1 MGFLQYLSYS
11 FENVVDGF
19 LLTIL
24 VCVLLI
30 LIFSIL
36 YPKSRWFGAVK
47 EPIGI
52 EKLDDSNTSSLSS
65 SEVDRRSTRRRRRTG
80 SSLSTNGGA
89 GQRSRSRELHQS
101 LPSKPAEEDR
111 PTECTSVHVA
121 ATGKRIRKKQM
132 KMQSSTRFASSE
144 VSETLE
150 SITEPVVPPAR
161 ADAAEDPLL
170 DKPIASSTQPVTAE
184 QDNDQSAVQ
193 EGWLDARR
201 RSKKR
206 RDQVSPKQEQPV
218 FADDPAV
225 SATHSA
231 TNEPS
236 KEPRNSDSPTKLKA
250 GPDCQPSLHD
260 GSTGETALYSPVGQE
275 ESDHPPPA
283 SASQTFPTRKS
294 SKSRR
299 KARSHSSRISASAVA
314 ESTAQNGASSAIN
327 SDSHKLEFVHSVEAK
342 TISDDSEFEVIEIP
356 TMMTSSPEPS
366 ASVTESDPDL
376 TDLGLDSSSPT
387 VVAPSPA
394 SLAHFPCLPGSENQF
409 ACVPVCGVDEVREGG
424 RHPLAGRL
432 LSSALTE
439 IETNADQ
446 QPTAVAVKLPKAK
459 RSRVRKAD

>member
-1 MGFLQYLSYS
+1 MGFLQYLGYS
-11 FENVVDGF
+11 LESVVDRF

-24 VCVLLI
+24 VFVLLL
-30 LIFSIL
+30 LIFSISC
-36 YPKSRWFGAVK
+36 PKSRWFGAVK
-47 EPIGI
+47 KPIAT
-52 EKLDDSNTSSLSS
+52 EKLDDSITSSPSS

-89 GQRSRSRELHQS
+89 GRRSRSRELNPP
-101 LPSKPAEEDR
+101 LPPKPAEEDR
-111 PTECTSVHVA
+111 PTECTTVQFA

-132 KMQSSTRFASSE
+132 KIQSSTRFASSE

-150 SITEPVVPPAR
+150 SITEPVVSLKQ
-161 ADAAEDPLL
+161 ADAAEAPLL
-170 DKPIASSTQPVTAE
+170 DKSMDFSTQPVPAE
-184 QDNDQSAVQ
+184 QDNDQSPVQ
-193 EGWLDARR
+193 EGWVEARR

-206 RDQVSPKQEQPV
+206 RDRLSPRQEQPV
-218 FADDPAV
+218 FADDYAD

-231 TNEPS
+231 T
-236 KEPRNSDSPTKLKA
+236 KEPTKEPQISDSPTELEA
-250 GPDCQPSLHD
+250 GPDPQSSLR
-260 GSTGETALYSPVGQE
+260 GESTEETVPHSAVGQE
-275 ESDHPPPA
+275 ESDQPPPA
-283 SASQTFPTRKS
+283 SVSQNFPTRKS

-299 KARSHSSRISASAVA
+299 KARSHSSRTSASTVA
-314 ESTAQNGASSAIN
+314 ESVAQNDTNPATN
-327 SDSHKLEFVHSVEAK
+327 SDSHKLEPVHSVEAK

-439 IETNADQ
+439 TETNADH